1 MDNNN
6 KITKQVIETE
16 VPLGTVHSAALEPY
30 RVRLFV
36 EDEIVRD
43 AEVTIGVNHRGIERI
58 MEGLPVEK
66 ANSLT
71 EKICGICSNSH
82 IWNSCLTAEK
92 GLEIDVPP
100 RAEYIRIIME
110 ELERLHSH
118 MLYLAHGSEVL
129 GHETFAMRL
138 FYIRETVMELLRMI
152 GGNRVQYGVPVIGGI
167 RPRADLNEMRI
178 QKISEGM
185 DYIEEKIGEFADRF
199 IRDPMVMSRISG
211 IAAISKE
218 DALRLAATGPT
229 LRSTGVEV
237 DLRTDMKE
245 YDPFEFDVIT
255 QDDGDVKSNLLVR
268 VLEIPESI
276 KIIRQAIKDLP
287 EGKITNRSWEM
298 QDTDIIRSY
307 IEVPRGKLYH
317 SYKLEDGRVRNSIVR
332 TPSITNIGAM
342 EHACIGTHITDAQL
356 AIVQCDPCFTC
367 TDRAIQIVDK
377 PLKKNQ
383 THKHKVF
390 GVPKIL

>member
-1 MDNNN
+1 MDEDNE
-6 KITKQVIETE
+6 ITSETPKKQVIETE
-16 VPLGTVHSAALEPY
+16 VPLGTVHSAAIEPY
-30 RVRLFV
+30 RIRLFV
-36 EDEIVRD
+36 EDEIVKD
-43 AEVTIGVNHRGIERI
+43 AEITVGVNHRGVERI

-82 IWNSCLTAEK
+82 IWNSVLVAEK
-92 GLEIDVPP
+92 ALGIEVPQ
-100 RAEYIRIIME
+100 RALYIRIVME

-152 GGNRVQYGVPVIGGI
+152 GGNRVQYGVPIIGGI
-167 RPRADLNEMRI
+167 RPRAELDQMRI
-178 QKISEGM
+178 QKIKEGM
-185 DYIEEKIGEFADRF
+185 DFVEEKILEFADRF
-199 IRDPMVMSRISG
+199 VSDPMIMSRITGVG
-211 IAAISKE
+211 ILKKE

-229 LRSTGVEV
+229 LRATGVAV
-237 DLRTDMKE
+237 DLRQDMKE

-276 KIIRQAIKDLP
+276 KIIRQAIANLP

-298 QDTDIIRSY
+298 QDTPITKSY

-317 SYKLEDGRVRNSIVR
+317 SYFLEDGRVRSAIVR

-342 EHACIGTHITDAQL
+342 EQACIGNHITDAQL
-356 AIVQCDPCFTC
+356 AVVQCDPCFTC
-367 TDRAIQIVDK
+367 TDRAIQIIQ
-377 PLKKNQ
+377 L
-383 THKHKVF
+383 
-390 GVPKIL
+390 

>member
-1 MDNNN
+1 MDEDNQVS
-6 KITKQVIETE
+6 KKQVIETE
-16 VPLGTVHSAALEPY
+16 VPLGTVHSAAIEPY

-36 EDEIVRD
+36 EDEIVKD
-43 AEVTIGVNHRGIERI
+43 AEITVGVNHRGVERI

-82 IWNSCLTAEK
+82 IWNSVLVAEK
-92 GLEIDVPP
+92 ALGIEVPE
-100 RAEYIRIIME
+100 RALYIRIIME

-118 MLYLAHGSEVL
+118 MLYLAHGCEVL
-129 GHETFAMRL
+129 GHETFAMRM

-152 GGNRVQYGVPVIGGI
+152 GGNRVQYGVPIIGGI
-167 RPRADLNEMRI
+167 RPRAELDQMRI
-178 QKISEGM
+178 QKIKDGM
-185 DYIEEKIGEFADRF
+185 DFVEEKITEFAERF
-199 IRDPMVMSRISG
+199 VSDPMVMSRITGVG
-211 IAAISKE
+211 ILKKE
-218 DALRLAATGPT
+218 DAIRLSATGPT
-229 LRSTGVEV
+229 LRATGVDI
-237 DLRTDMKE
+237 DLRRDMPE
-245 YDPFEFDVIT
+245 YDSFEFNVIT

-276 KIIRQAIKDLP
+276 KIIRQAIKHLP

-298 QDTDIIRSY
+298 KDTPVTKNY

-317 SYKLEDGRVRNSIVR
+317 SYSLDDGRVRNVIIR

-342 EHACIGTHITDAQL
+342 EYACIGYHITDAQL

-367 TDRAIQIVDK
+367 TDRAIQII
-377 PLKKNQ
+377 Q
-383 THKHKVF
+383 
-390 GVPKIL
+390 I

>member
-1 MDNNN
+1 MDNDN
-6 KITKQVIETE
+6 KITDETRNEQEIETE
-16 VPLGTVHSAALEPY
+16 VPMGTVHSAALEPY
-30 RVRLFV
+30 RIRLFV

-43 AEVTIGVNHRGIERI
+43 AEMTIGVNHRGIERI

-82 IWNSCLTAEK
+82 IWNSVLVAEK
-92 GLEIDVPP
+92 ALEIEVPE
-100 RAEYIRIIME
+100 RALYIRIIME

-118 MLYLAHGSEVL
+118 MLYLAHGNEVL
-129 GHETFAMRL
+129 GHETFSMRL

-178 QKISEGM
+178 QRLTEGM
-185 DYIEEKIGEFADRF
+185 DFVEEKITDFAERF
-199 IRDPMVMSRISG
+199 VADPMIMSRITG
-211 IAAISKE
+211 VGVISKE
-218 DALRLAATGPT
+218 DALRLSATGPT
-229 LRSTGVEV
+229 LRATGVAV
-237 DLRTDMKE
+237 DLRRDMKE

-255 QDDGDVKSNLLVR
+255 QDDGDVKSNLLMR

-276 KIIRQAIKDLP
+276 KIIRQAIKALP
-287 EGKITNRSWEM
+287 EGPITNRSWEM
-298 QDTDIIRSY
+298 QDVPITKSY

-317 SYKLEDGRVRNSIVR
+317 SYSLDEGRVRNVIVR

-342 EHACIGTHITDAQL
+342 EHACIGNHITDAQL

-367 TDRAIQIVDK
+367 TDRAIQIIQ
-377 PLKKNQ
+377 L
-383 THKHKVF
+383 
-390 GVPKIL
+390 